1 VLAGCTEF
9 PIPAPSEGGFSI
21 SICVRGEGL
30 MLKVDFCRGRCLESG
45 NATRADGGGAGN
57 ETFGGY

>member
-1 VLAGCTEF
+1 
-9 PIPAPSEGGFSI
+9 
-21 SICVRGEGL
+21 